1 MNGALEGAGAAPSGC
16 VAASAAM
23 VAQLAVATRG

>member
-1 MNGALEGAGAAPSGC
+1 MNGALEGADAAPRAG

-23 VAQLAVATRG
+23 VTLLAVATRG